1 MKLIESESHLSKEEI
16 KLKRELED
24 SIRAFFELYDEFIQ
38 RGRVR

>member
-1 MKLIESESHLSKEEI
+1 VKLIESESHLSEEKI

-24 SIRAFFELYDEFIQ
+24 SIRTFFELYDEFIQ